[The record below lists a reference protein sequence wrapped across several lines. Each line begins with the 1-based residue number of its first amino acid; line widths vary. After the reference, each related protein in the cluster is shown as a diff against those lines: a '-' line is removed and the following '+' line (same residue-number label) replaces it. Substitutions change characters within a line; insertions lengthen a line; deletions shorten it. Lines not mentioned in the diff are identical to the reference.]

1 VVYFFGPPCIFYA
14 LCAYLVELTKLT
26 HANYIETH
34 RQTEDGK
41 NNRQSTWCMSNDNAY
56 IDRIRRKRRLH
67 SRICKTLCILTV

>member
-41 NNRQSTWCMSNDNAY
+41 NNRQSTWCM
-56 IDRIRRKRRLH
+56 
-67 SRICKTLCILTV
+67 